1 MYPTL
6 GEKCGLGPG
15 KIETGFKE
23 AAGRVGMPRVG
34 RNATGGTP
42 ESQVM
47 SRVTSRATGADKRW
61 AFSTEAATLDTSC
74 SSWR

>member
-15 KIETGFKE
+15 KIETGFKGGRRKGRD
-23 AAGRVGMPRVG
+23 AA
-34 RNATGGTP
+34 GGTP

-47 SRVTSRATGADKRW
+47 SRVTSRATGADKR
-61 AFSTEAATLDTSC
+61 
-74 SSWR
+74 

>member
-15 KIETGFKE
+15 KIETGFKGGRRKGRD
-23 AAGRVGMPRVG
+23 AA
-34 RNATGGTP
+34 GGTP

-47 SRVTSRATGADKRW
+47 SRVTSRATGVDKRW